1 MKILKEKSTCPN
13 CGGVK
18 STTKH
23 IPTKGF
29 EETKKVS
36 ASEYFVQT
44 VRSCDD
50 CGYTRVWNYKDLTRK
65 AGTAARA
72 LTFYSDFSFSKEV
85 IEP

>member
-1 MKILKEKSTCPN
+1 MSEMSMCPN
-13 CGGVK
+13 CGGVR

-44 VRSCDD
+44 VRTCDD
-50 CGYTRVWNYKDLTRK
+50 CGYTSIWNYKDLTQK
-65 AGTAARA
+65 AEINVPA
-72 LTFYSDFSFSKEV
+72 LTFYTDFSLRKEV

>member
-1 MKILKEKSTCPN
+1 MSEMSMCPN

-23 IPTKGF
+23 IPAKGF

-44 VRSCDD
+44 VRTCDN
-50 CGYTRVWNYKDLTRK
+50 CGYTLVWNYKDLTQK
-65 AGTAARA
+65 AEITARA
-72 LTFYSDFSFSKEV
+72 LTFYSDFSSYKEV